1 MSLGAE
7 MSLRPPR
14 LLLWLGLL
22 PDDDGIPSVAV
33 WNRLLCE
40 EVVVHDDLTPNS
52 SNTAIVWKV
61 FIFLL
66 FVLWS
71 WSSILPLALPDVGTR
86 V

>member
-1 MSLGAE
+1 MSLC
-7 MSLRPPR
+7 RPR
-14 LLLWLGLL
+14 LLLWPGIL

-40 EVVVHDDLTPNS
+40 EVVIHDDLTPNA
-52 SNTAIVWKV
+52 SNTAIVWKAC
-61 FIFLL
+61 IFLL

-71 WSSILPLALPDVGTR
+71 LSSILPLALPDVGTQ

>member
-1 MSLGAE
+1 MPSTLA
-7 MSLRPPR
+7 
-14 LLLWLGLL
+14 GLL

-33 WNRLLCE
+33 WNRLLCK
-40 EVVVHDDLTPNS
+40 EVVVHNDLTPNA
-52 SNTAIVWKV
+52 SNTAIVWKA

>member
-1 MSLGAE
+1 MSLH
-7 MSLRPPR
+7 PPR
-14 LLLWLGLL
+14 LLLWPGLL

-33 WNRLLCE
+33 WNRLLCK
-40 EVVVHDDLTPNS
+40 EVVVHNDLTPNA
-52 SNTAIVWKV
+52 SNTAIVWKA

-71 WSSILPLALPDVGTR
+71 WSSILPLALSDVGTQ

>member
-1 MSLGAE
+1 MPSTLA
-7 MSLRPPR
+7 
-14 LLLWLGLL
+14 GLL

-40 EVVVHDDLTPNS
+40 EVVVHDDLTPNAC
-52 SNTAIVWKV
+52 NTAIVWKV

-71 WSSILPLALPDVGTR
+71 WSSILPLALLDVGTQ